1 MHVGVNLLWLVP
13 GVVGGS
19 EEYTTRL
26 LAGVAER
33 RPPDLRLTL
42 FALAPF
48 TRAYPQL
55 VDAFPVVVSPLDGR
69 SKLRRV
75 LAESTWLA
83 RRSAQARLDLVH
95 HAGGTMPP
103 VRGAP
108 GIVTVHD
115 LQPLALPDNFA
126 AVKHLYLRR
135 RLGPS
140 VREAVLVVTITAYT
154 ARSVV
159 ERLGA
164 DPDLVEIVPPAGTL
178 GTLGT
183 QGPADL
189 GGDATAGAAV
199 RAPTGR
205 YFLYP
210 AVTYPHKNHLL
221 LVRAFARVA
230 SVRDDVELVLTGGEA
245 QMEAAVA
252 AEAARLGVSD
262 RVLRLGRV
270 PRSDLDALYRGA
282 TALTFPSRFEG
293 FGMPVLEAMEHGCPV
308 IAAASTALPEV
319 VAGAG
324 VLVDPDDPQAWAA
337 AMISVLDNG
346 DHRDSL
352 AAAGRARATR
362 FRPEAGADRLI
373 AVYRR
378 AARIVAGAVVAP
390 GAAAG
395 DP

>member
-1 MHVGVNLLWLVP
+1 MTVHVGVNLLWLVP

-19 EEYTTRL
+19 EEYMTRL
-26 LAGVAER
+26 LGAVAER
-33 RPPDLRLTL
+33 QPPDLRLTL

-48 TRAYPQL
+48 THAYPPL
-55 VDAFPVVVSPLDGR
+55 ADAFPVVVSPLDGR

-83 RRSAQARLDLVH
+83 RRSARARLDLVH

-115 LQPLALPDNFA
+115 LQPLAMPDNFG

-178 GTLGT
+178 GTPS
-183 QGPADL
+183 PAGA
-189 GGDATAGAAV
+189 GGGATAGAV
-199 RAPTGR
+199 RPPAGR

-221 LVRAFARVA
+221 LLRAFARVA
-230 SVRDDVELVLTGGEA
+230 SVRDDVALVLTGGEA
-245 QMEAAVA
+245 QMEGAVA
-252 AEAARLGVSD
+252 AEAVRLGVRD

-270 PRSDLDALYRGA
+270 PRSDLEALYRGA
-282 TALTFPSRFEG
+282 AALTFPSRFEG

-324 VLVDPDDPQAWAA
+324 VLVDPDDPRAWAA
-337 AMISVLDNG
+337 AMINVLDDG
-346 DHRDSL
+346 DLRDSL
-352 AAAGRARATR
+352 AAAGRARATG

-378 AARIVAGAVVAP
+378 GARIVAGAP
-390 GAAAG
+390 R
-395 DP
+395 